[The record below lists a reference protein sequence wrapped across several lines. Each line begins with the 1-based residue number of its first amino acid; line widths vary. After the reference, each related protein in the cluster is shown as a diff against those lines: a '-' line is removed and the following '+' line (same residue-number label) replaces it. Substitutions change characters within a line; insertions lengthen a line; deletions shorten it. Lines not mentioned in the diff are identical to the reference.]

1 MNGKVG
7 GQDIIE
13 STWLV
18 EERKTLLSKMS
29 AKPYGDFVKKGR
41 PWYKIVSPIIFSR
54 FGLFILC
61 MSYAVGG
68 ERQINFLSHALYVM

>member
-7 GQDIIE
+7 GQSNIE
-13 STWLV
+13 STCLV
-18 EERKTLLSKMS
+18 EELKTLRSKMS

-41 PWYKIVSPIIFSR
+41 PWYKIVSSIIFSR

-68 ERQINFLSHALYVM
+68 ERQINFLNVM